1 METRWTVPR
10 PDGQPHNGI
19 DPVTCAHC
27 PHIYQGFDYL
37 AIVNHCRENHREF
50 YKFKWDSELSNAM
63 HVDPAYAPLPVVMKW
78 SKRQAL
84 SQLGITQIKFDPPPE
99 LGTVHG
105 YAKNGKQ
112 FAVSPNTPFPGAA
125 GFHEI
130 AHVMLGHAE
139 RLWLKYRHGTRNE
152 YLNELEACA
161 VAIICLREL
170 GARAESLDAQRA
182 HYTAHRRTWAEI
194 EGSLP
199 ADFKAKV
206 NVTARQILE
215 AGRVS

>member
-1 METRWTVPR
+1 M
-10 PDGQPHNGI
+10 
-19 DPVTCAHC
+19 
-27 PHIYQGFDYL
+27 
-37 AIVNHCRENHREF
+37 
-50 YKFKWDSELSNAM
+50 S
-63 HVDPAYAPLPVVMKW
+63 W

-84 SQLGITQIKFDPPPE
+84 SQLGITQVPFNLPPE
-99 LGTVHG
+99 MGISPENLHG
-105 YAKNGKQ
+105 YSCAGKQ
-112 FAVSPNTPFPGAA
+112 FAISPNTPFPGAA
-125 GFHEI
+125 GFHEM
-130 AHVMLGHAE
+130 AHIMLGHTE
-139 RLWLKYRHGTRNE
+139 RLWLKYRSGTRNE